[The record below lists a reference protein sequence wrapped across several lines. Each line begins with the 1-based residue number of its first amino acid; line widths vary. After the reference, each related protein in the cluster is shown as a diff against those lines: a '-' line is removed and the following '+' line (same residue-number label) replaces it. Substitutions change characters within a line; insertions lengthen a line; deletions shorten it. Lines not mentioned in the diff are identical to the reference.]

1 MASRLG
7 RTSLILASG
16 TLVSRVL
23 GFVKAIVLAQTIGL
37 VGSSS
42 ADAFAN
48 ANSLPTSIYAL
59 IAGGLLNAVLV
70 PQIVRATKH
79 ADGGQ
84 SYVNRLITLA
94 MTILGGIALLLT
106 LAAPFVAWVYGMTLQ
121 GDQLALVVAFA
132 YWCLPQVFFYGLY
145 AVISEVLNS
154 RSVFAPFAWAPVLNN
169 LIAIAGL
176 VLFSWLFGSD
186 PTGARPIGEWTPLMV
201 AVLGGLTTLG
211 VVVQAGVLFA
221 FLPKAGFP
229 YRPDFRFRGTGL
241 GRIGMLASWS
251 LGMLVLTQITGWVE
265 TLAANLAFGQAAS
278 LAALQNAWMIFMLP
292 HSIITVSLTTTMFTS
307 LSRRAA
313 DGDHSSVVR
322 EFSRGARTIAMFMV
336 FATVALM
343 VVATPFARIFDTTDA
358 GLEALA
364 GLLVAALVSLL
375 AYSLLYYVQ
384 RVFYAFEDTR
394 AVFLLYAWTTPFQLL
409 AIWFVAST
417 APVEQLVLGLVAIQS
432 LTNIA
437 RLLIQLRV
445 LRRRLGRF
453 DGYRLLASSVRFAI
467 AAVPTGIIGIAIV
480 WLLGAASA
488 GGWGRSGIL
497 PALITCAIA
506 GIVMTLVYFGAI
518 AAMRAPELDA
528 YLRPLLR
535 RVGLDRPHGRH
546 STVAARHAD
555 DTANAER
562 FADEHGSLFDEGDHE
577 VDMSSSVGSTAA
589 STPMTE
595 LAGAGMQRTTE
606 LPSRRELRAHFERL
620 AAEQEARRR
629 AERLR
634 AYEERH
640 ERDDE
645 PLI

>member
-1 MASRLG
+1 MAANLG

-94 MTILGGIALLLT
+94 IVLLGGISLVLT
-106 LAAPFVAWVYGMTLQ
+106 LGAPFIAWIYGMTLQ

-132 YWCLPQVFFYGLY
+132 FWCLPQLFFYGLY

-169 LIAIAGL
+169 VIAIGGL
-176 VLFSWLFGSD
+176 ALFAWLFGAD
-186 PTGARPIGEWTPLMV
+186 PTGDRAIAEWTPMMI

-211 VVVQAGVLFA
+211 VVAQAGALFV

-241 GRIGMLASWS
+241 GKIGRLASWS
-251 LGMLVLTQITGWVE
+251 IGMLVLTQITGWIE
-265 TLAANLAFGQAAS
+265 TLAANVAFGQAAS

-292 HSIITVSLTTTMFTS
+292 HSIITVSLTTTMFTQ
-307 LSRRAA
+307 LSKRAA
-313 DGDHSSVVR
+313 EGDRTQVVR
-322 EFSRGARTIAMFMV
+322 EFSHGARTIAMFMV
-336 FATVALM
+336 FSTIALM
-343 VVATPFARIFDTTDA
+343 VIATPFARIFDTTDE

-364 GLLVAALVSLL
+364 GLMIAAMVSLL

-409 AIWFVAST
+409 AIWFVAVT
-417 APVEQLVLGLVAIQS
+417 APVEFLVLGLVAVQS
-432 LTNIA
+432 LTNIG

-453 DGYRLLASSVRFAI
+453 DGKRLLASSVRFAI
-467 AAVPTGIIGIAIV
+467 AAVPTGIAGVVVV
-480 WLLGAASA
+480 WLLGAADR

-506 GIVMTLVYFGAI
+506 GIVMAAVYFGLVAW
-518 AAMRAPELDA
+518 MRAPELDA
-528 YLRPLLR
+528 YVGPLLR
-535 RVGLDRPHGRH
+535 RVGLDRPRGRH
-546 STVAARHAD
+546 STETARHAEG
-555 DTANAER
+555 TANAGR
-562 FADEHGSLFDEGDHE
+562 FADEHGSLFDEHE
-577 VDMSSSVGSTAA
+577 VDVSSSVGSTST

-595 LAGAGMQRTTE
+595 LAGVAAQHTTE
-606 LPSRRELRAHFERL
+606 LPNRRELREHH
-620 AAEQEARRR
+620 
-629 AERLR
+629 ERLR
-634 AYEERH
+634 AEHEAERRRAYEAR
-640 ERDDE
+640 RAADDE
-645 PLI
+645 PLV

>member
-1 MASRLG
+1 MSSSLG

-70 PQIVRATKH
+70 PQIVRATKRD
-79 ADGGQ
+79 DGGRA
-84 SYVNRLITLA
+84 YVNRLITLA
-94 MTILGGIALLLT
+94 IVLLGGISLLLT
-106 LAAPFVAWVYGMTLQ
+106 LGAPVISWVYGMTLQ
-121 GDQLALVVAFA
+121 GDQLALVIAFA

-169 LIAIAGL
+169 VIAIGGL
-176 VLFSWLFGSD
+176 VAFSLLFGAD
-186 PTGARPIGEWTPLMV
+186 PTGDRAIAEWTPLMI

-211 VVVQAGVLFA
+211 VVAQAGVLFL

-241 GRIGMLASWS
+241 GKIGRLASWS
-251 LGMLVLTQITGWVE
+251 LGMLVLTQITGWIE
-265 TLAANLAFGQAAS
+265 TLAANVAFGQAAS

-307 LSRRAA
+307 LSKRAA
-313 DGDHSSVVR
+313 EGDTGSVVR
-322 EFSRGARTIAMFMV
+322 EFSRGARTISMFMV

-343 VVATPFARIFDTTDA
+343 VIATPFARVFDTTDA

-364 GLLVAALVSLL
+364 GMLATAMVSLL

-409 AIWFVAST
+409 AIWLVAAT
-417 APVEQLVLGLVAIQS
+417 APVELLVLGLVAVQS
-432 LTNIA
+432 LTNIV

-445 LRRRLGRF
+445 LRGRLGRF
-453 DGYRLLASSVRFAI
+453 DGRRLLASTVRFAI
-467 AAVPTGIIGIAIV
+467 AAVPTALIGLGAV
-480 WLLGAASA
+480 ALLGAFEQ

-497 PALITCAIA
+497 PALVTCAVA
-506 GIVMTLVYFGAI
+506 GIAMVLVYFGVV

-528 YLRPLLR
+528 YAQPLLR
-535 RVGLDRPHGRH
+535 RIGLDRPRGRH
-546 STVAARHAD
+546 STETARHAEG
-555 DTANAER
+555 TANAQR
-562 FADEHGSLFDEGDHE
+562 FADEHGSLADSRE
-577 VDMSSSVGSTAA
+577 VDVSSSVGSTST

-595 LAGAGMQRTTE
+595 LATAATQHSVE
-606 LPSRRELRAHFERL
+606 LPSRRELREHRERL
-620 AAEQEARRR
+620 AEQRAAERRR
-629 AERLR
+629 A
-634 AYEERH
+634 YEAQREI
-640 ERDDE
+640 DDE